1 MDLQSYEGLKKT
13 IEQLDASNG
22 IDMNELVML
31 PEELSKLLSWM
42 VRKKEFN
49 SEDLSIH
56 LNLNETNT
64 YSIID
69 SLTAKKLIE
78 EIQSA
83 PSKKYRLLIRS
94 TRKSK
99 KYRVPKDIWDAFD

>member
-1 MDLQSYEGLKKT
+1 MDSESYEELKKT
-13 IEQLDASNG
+13 IEQFNASDG

-42 VRKKEFN
+42 VRKKEFS

-56 LNLNETNT
+56 LDLNEANT

-69 SLTAKKLIE
+69 SLTTKKLIE

-83 PSKKYRLLIRS
+83 PRTKYRLLIRS
-94 TRKSK
+94 TRKAK